1 MNRTAKLIA
10 LVAALAAPPAL
21 GHEKADR
28 ALGVVE
34 KVDAQQIVLK
44 GRDGHPVTFAVTP
57 DTRFLRGGKPAKPGD
72 VKVGERAVVHG
83 RKAGERVEAVE
94 VKLGGGATKTK

>member
-1 MNRTAKLIA
+1 MNRAAKLIA
-10 LVAALAAPPAL
+10 LVAALAAAPAL
-21 GHEKADR
+21 GHERADR

-44 GRDGHPVTFAVTP
+44 GRDGHPVTFALTP
-57 DTRFLRGGKPAKPGD
+57 DTRFLRGGKPAKAGD

-83 RKAGERVEAVE
+83 RKAGERVEALE

>member
-1 MNRTAKLIA
+1 MKRRAKLAAVVAA
-10 LVAALAAPPAL
+10 LVAAPAAL

-57 DTRFLRGGKPAKPGD
+57 ETRFVRGGKPAKPGD

-94 VKLGGGATKTK
+94 VKLGAGGGAK